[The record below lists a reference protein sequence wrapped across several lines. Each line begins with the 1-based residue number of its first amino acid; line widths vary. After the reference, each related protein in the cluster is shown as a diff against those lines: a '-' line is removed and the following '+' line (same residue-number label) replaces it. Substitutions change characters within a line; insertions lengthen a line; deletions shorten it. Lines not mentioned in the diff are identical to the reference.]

1 MLDTTRMKPGRVL
14 LRWLLRELSTDTE
27 DMIALVDDLP
37 ESDDDDAQ
45 SLLEELVSDQPT
57 KDPGPVQVAYRD
69 GRQLLG
75 PAQAVQTLN
84 LTRATF
90 YALVKRGTFPTPVSI
105 EDEWLGWPR
114 DLILEWAD
122 RSVRERLATRDDA
135 GYVPFE
141 RLLTNRTS
149 ASDTVTTDT

>member
-27 DMIALVDDLP
+27 DMIALVDGMP

-45 SLLEELVSDQPT
+45 ALLEELVSVQPE
-57 KDPGPVQVAYRD
+57 KARGLIQVAYRD

-75 PAQAVQTLN
+75 PADAAQMLN

-90 YALVKRGTFPTPVSI
+90 YAVVKRGTFPKPVSI
-105 EDEWLGWPR
+105 DDEWLGWPR

-122 RSVRERLATRDDA
+122 RSVRERLATSDDA
-135 GYVPFE
+135 GYAPFE
-141 RLLTNRTS
+141 RSVSR
-149 ASDTVTTDT
+149 